1 MYNSNTAS
9 LLIRDFV
16 HVFFK
21 RKRSIMIFFFTVL
34 SVVAVGTIMSKP
46 VYEAASK
53 IMVKIG
59 RENLYVPVSGQVNT
73 VIRPDPEEHINSELE
88 ILKSTSL
95 VGEVVDTMGAG
106 NIYSQLS
113 DSAENVKRGF
123 LSFLPKSRNI
133 NPREAAVTN
142 IQKNMSFESARK
154 SNVIRIAFLHTN
166 PQMAADVVNNFVN
179 LYLERHL
186 NVYKNPVSQKFFQE
200 QARILENKLKK
211 TEETLNAF
219 KKKHGIT
226 SVEDEKNILIR
237 QEADLRT
244 SINEILSEQ
253 AGTESRIREIR
264 MQLAKIPET
273 VTRGKEVE
281 HNPRSIGDLEARL
294 VELELK
300 EKELLTRYTEQS
312 RFVRN
317 TREEINIVI
326 NKLNEEVAKNHGRS
340 IFGPNET
347 YQRLEEELL
356 RNEADLES
364 QKSREK
370 VRIAQLAN
378 YRNRLDELGN
388 IEVELNQLRNEVDVD
403 RKNFQLY
410 LAKLEES
417 RISDAMDTERVA
429 NVSLIET
436 AKPPVKPVSPNMP
449 FNIFL
454 GILMGAVGAIGFAVL
469 IENVDDRLERVE
481 EVEDRLGLPVL
492 ATIPELGA

>member
-1 MYNSNTAS
+1 MHNKNTAA
-9 LLIRDFV
+9 LLIRDFI
-16 HVFFK
+16 HVIFK

-34 SVVAVGTIMSKP
+34 SVVVLGTLMSKP

-106 NIYSQLS
+106 NIYSQLR
-113 DSAENVKRGF
+113 DRAENEKRGF
-123 LSFLPKSRNI
+123 LSFLPQRRDI
-133 NPREAAVTN
+133 GTREAAVTN
-142 IQKNMSFESARK
+142 IHKNLSFESARK
-154 SNVIRIAFLHTN
+154 SNVIRISFLHTD

-179 LYLERHL
+179 RYLERHL
-186 NVYKNPVSQKFFQE
+186 DVHKNPVSQSFFQE

-211 TEETLNAF
+211 TEESLNTF

-226 SVEDEKNILIR
+226 SIDDEKNILIK
-237 QEADLRT
+237 QEAELRA

-253 AGTESRIREIR
+253 AGTKSRIREIR
-264 MQLAKIPET
+264 TQLARIPET

-281 HNPRSIGDLEARL
+281 HNPRSIRDLESKL

-317 TREEINIVI
+317 TREEINIVK
-326 NKLNEEVAKNHGRS
+326 NKLTEEVAKNHGRS
-340 IFGPNET
+340 IYGPNET
-347 YQRLEEELL
+347 YQRLREELL
-356 RNEADLES
+356 RSEADLEA
-364 QKSREK
+364 QKSRER
-370 VRIAQLAN
+370 VRTAQQAA
-378 YRNRLDELGN
+378 YRNRLDALSM

-429 NVSLIET
+429 NVSLIEA
-436 AKPPVKPVSPNMP
+436 AKPPVKPVSPNIP
-449 FNIFL
+449 LNIFL
-454 GILMGAVGAIGFAVL
+454 GILMGAAGAIGFAVL
-469 IENVDDRLERVE
+469 IENIDDRLERIE
-481 EVEDRLGLPVL
+481 EVEERLSLPVL
-492 ATIPELGA
+492 ATIPELGS